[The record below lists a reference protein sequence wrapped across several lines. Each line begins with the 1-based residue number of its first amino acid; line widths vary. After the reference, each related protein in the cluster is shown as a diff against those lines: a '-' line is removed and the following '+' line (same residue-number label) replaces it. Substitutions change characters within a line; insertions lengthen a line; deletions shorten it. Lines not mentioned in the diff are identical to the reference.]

1 MGPGSRSQ
9 RSLVRDDGDR
19 FDFQNNFPSWPGFVP
34 AIHVFTLGY
43 AANFEAVIARSEA
56 TKQSILPFARQDGL
70 LRLARNDVKFQI
82 RLRVPAAR
90 GARGFARTVRAS
102 IIRGRREC
110 RVPNAPIA
118 SRAKLNKAHE
128 RSHHRYT
135 GINPAFP
142 AQWFTA
148 YFVLSPATN
157 SSCHR
162 HPRIKVLSM
171 PGWAT
176 SLRELSTSNGCQNDT
191 SSPSAALRLSQRL
204 RRAKRRSSACHSSAH
219 GPYDPPCHPLTSP
232 DAAAST
238 ASRPALVTTRD
249 RPSVGRDGTTQ

>member
-1 MGPGSRSQ
+1 VFTETCQTPPPGLAFGEPDDKAPAGYPVRRGFSILSLMSRNTGSPAFAGDDGSDKFQ
-9 RSLVRDDGDR
+9 TAVRD
-19 FDFQNNFPSWPGFVP
+19 S
-34 AIHVFTLGY
+34 AISRLDSPEFCKSCF
-43 AANFEAVIARSEA
+43 AAP
-56 TKQSILPFARQDGL
+56 K
-70 LRLARNDVKFQI
+70 K
-82 RLRVPAAR
+82 
-90 GARGFARTVRAS
+90 
-102 IIRGRREC
+102 RGRGEC
-110 RVPNAPIA
+110 RVPNAPAA
-118 SRAKLNKAHE
+118 SCVIKNKHT
-128 RSHHRYT
+128 SVVTT
-135 GINPAFP
+135 GSPEITRHSRT
-142 AQWFTA
+142 QWFTA

-162 HPRIKVLSM
+162 HPRIKVSSV

-176 SLRELSTSNGCQNDT
+176 SLRELDTSNGCQNDT

>member
-1 MGPGSRSQ
+1 MLR
-9 RSLVRDDGDR
+9 R
-19 FDFQNNFPSWPGFVP
+19 FAP
-34 AIHVFTLGY
+34 
-43 AANFEAVIARSEA
+43 
-56 TKQSILPFARQDGL
+56 
-70 LRLARNDVKFQI
+70 RNDGAPIPDTASQS
-82 RLRVPAAR
+82 RGAAR
-90 GARGFARTVRAS
+90 PSCALIVRPENGGRG
-102 IIRGRREC
+102 EC
-110 RVPNAPIA
+110 RVLNAPAA
-118 SRAKLNKAHE
+118 SCVIKKQTHE
-128 RSHHRYT
+128 RSHHRST
-135 GINPAFP
+135 GFTRHSRTR
-142 AQWFTA
+142 WFTA

-162 HPRIKVLSM
+162 HPRIKVSLM

-176 SLRELSTSNGCQNDT
+176 SLRELDTSNGCQNDT
-191 SSPSAALRLSQRL
+191 SSPSAALRLSRRL

>member
-1 MGPGSRSQ
+1 MPGAQRT
-9 RSLVRDDGDR
+9 RSLVCD
-19 FDFQNNFPSWPGFVP
+19 
-34 AIHVFTLGY
+34 
-43 AANFEAVIARSEA
+43 E
-56 TKQSILPFARQDGL
+56 KQ
-70 LRLARNDVKFQI
+70 
-82 RLRVPAAR
+82 
-90 GARGFARTVRAS
+90 T
-102 IIRGRREC
+102 
-110 RVPNAPIA
+110 
-118 SRAKLNKAHE
+118 HE
-128 RSHHRYT
+128 RSHREAPDSP
-135 GINPAFP
+135 GIPARNG
-142 AQWFTA
+142 FTA

-162 HPRIKVLSM
+162 HPRIKVSSM

-176 SLRELSTSNGCQNDT
+176 SLREFSTSNGCQNDT